1 MEIIP
6 PESKDINKKT
16 AGLYAGI
23 LIAFCAVLILL
34 RETIVGTGDGS
45 SPAMMTP
52 LGFDIA
58 LIAILVISAIII
70 IKTSLRK
77 RQKDGK

>member
-6 PESKDINKKT
+6 PEAKDINKET

-34 RETIVGTGDGS
+34 RDTIVGTGNGS
-45 SPAMMTP
+45 SPAGMTP
-52 LGFDIA
+52 LGFDIV
-58 LIAILVISAIII
+58 LIVILVISAIII
-70 IKTSLRK
+70 IKASLSR
-77 RQKDGK
+77 RHENGK